1 MSENYEGWVLTTVAG
16 NGEEGYSGDGGPA
29 NEATLNNPFDV
40 VFDSKG
46 RLIFTDTF
54 GQRIRRI
61 DLKSGVIST
70 LAGSGGEGYSGDGGL
85 ATKAMFNQPYG
96 LAIDASDNIYTA
108 DRLNGVVRKIDANGI
123 INTFAG
129 NGTLAFYGDGG
140 LAKFASMAEPNG
152 LIFSSDFRSLFI
164 ADVSDNRIRV
174 VDMLTG
180 LISTCAGTGKT
191 VHDGDGG
198 PATAASVFG
207 ARAVGIRPSDGAI
220 YVMERQGSCIRLVT
234 PDGNIS
240 TVASTGETGYGGDGG
255 AIQNAIFDR
264 PKEMTVN
271 ADGNILVVD
280 TENHA
285 IRLLDWTLDRVST
298 IAGTGESGRAQNG
311 SLAVAT
317 SLARPHGIA
326 IGPDGAL
333 YIGDTENNQIQRVAP
348 A

>member
-85 ATKAMFNQPYG
+85 ATKATFNQPYG
-96 LAIDASDNIYTA
+96 LAIDAGDNIYTA

-152 LIFSSDFRSLFI
+152 QIFSRDL
-164 ADVSDNRIRV
+164 RI
-174 VDMLTG
+174 
-180 LISTCAGTGKT
+180 
-191 VHDGDGG
+191 
-198 PATAASVFG
+198 
-207 ARAVGIRPSDGAI
+207 
-220 YVMERQGSCIRLVT
+220 
-234 PDGNIS
+234 
-240 TVASTGETGYGGDGG
+240 
-255 AIQNAIFDR
+255 
-264 PKEMTVN
+264 
-271 ADGNILVVD
+271 
-280 TENHA
+280 
-285 IRLLDWTLDRVST
+285 
-298 IAGTGESGRAQNG
+298 
-311 SLAVAT
+311 
-317 SLARPHGIA
+317 
-326 IGPDGAL
+326 
-333 YIGDTENNQIQRVAP
+333 
-348 A
+348 

>member
-16 NGEEGYSGDGGPA
+16 NGKEGYSGDGGPA

-40 VFDSKG
+40 VFDNKG

-61 DLKSGVIST
+61 DLKSGIISSI
-70 LAGSGGEGYSGDGGL
+70 AGCGREGYSGDGGP
-85 ATKAMFNQPYG
+85 ATEATFNQPYG
-96 LAIDASDNIYTA
+96 LAVDAGDNIYTA
-108 DRLNGVVRKIDANGI
+108 DRLNGVVRKIDTNGI
-123 INTFAG
+123 ITTFAG

-140 LAKFASMAEPNG
+140 LANIASMVEPNG
-152 LIFSSDFRSLFI
+152 LIFSSDFRNLFI

-174 VDMLTG
+174 VDMMNG
-180 LISTCAGTGKT
+180 VISTWAGTGKT

-198 PATAASVFG
+198 PAAMAGIFG
-207 ARAVGIRPSDGAI
+207 ARAVGIRPSDGAV

-271 ADGNILVVD
+271 TDENILVVD

-298 IAGTGESGRAQNG
+298 IAGIGESGRAQNG
-311 SLAVAT
+311 TLAVAT

-326 IGPDGAL
+326 VGPDGAL
-333 YIGDTENNQIQRVAP
+333 YIGDTENHQIQRVAP